1 MPYIGNTIRAADDYR
16 LIDDISSGFNGN
28 NTTFALQVAGSA
40 PVPFPKSP
48 QQVLISVNGV
58 IQEPDPTGSSGFN
71 LVGTNI
77 VFSSA
82 PTNGHAFF
90 GIIYATADYLNAGGN
105 FPAGSLGAP
114 SLTFIG
120 DEDTGIYRKGS
131 GSIGFVSN
139 STEIANTDS
148 NGITIS
154 SGNLILG
161 DSSGT
166 SDDRIAVGAGGDL
179 HIYHD
184 GTNSYVSNAT
194 GDLNLFSVGGNADDV
209 TIRAQD
215 DIFLQPNNGA
225 AGLTITGGGGI
236 ILYHNAA
243 QKFETTSTGATVTGN
258 LAFGDNGKASFGASG
273 DLQIFHNGSNSLIND
288 LGTGGVIIAA
298 SKTNIMN
305 AAAGENMAV
314 FNDNGSVELYHDNTK
329 RFETTANG
337 VEVSAG
343 RLDVGSVTLSG
354 GGLAL
359 ADNDKV
365 NCGSGDDLQI
375 YHDGTFNYIAAVNA
389 HEVHINANSG
399 GSTENMAKFKP
410 NGAVELYHNHVKK
423 FETSSVGVNVS
434 GNLSVNDG
442 AMTITHS
449 VPQISFEDNSGSNG
463 NDFAIQVNGNQF
475 KIIDTDNSSRMG
487 FQFGSDGNTALG
499 GNTTFNGDIRASA
512 DSTHDVGTN
521 SVRFANGYFDTL
533 YGDGSNLTGISS
545 GAISS
550 IANDGANRLLTS
562 DGDGT
567 ATAHQDFNVANQ
579 RLTCRHT
586 AASTTYPLF
595 LQNRTNG
602 DSRVGIQMIATGSDI
617 SDGQFATIEA
627 RGQLAGN
634 TSHALFFKTCTSGG
648 TPTDRL
654 NIDINGHTLPG
665 ADNTYNLGSAS
676 VRWANVFTA
685 DLQLSNKGSS
695 NDIDG
700 TWGSYTIQEGAED
713 LFLINKRTGK
723 KFRFNLTEV
732 S

>member
-16 LIDDISSGFNGN
+16 LIDDISSGFNGSE
-28 NTTFALQVAGSA
+28 TSFALQVAGSA

-114 SLTFIG
+114 SITFIG
-120 DEDTGIYRKGS
+120 DENSGLYRKGS
-131 GSIGFVSN
+131 GSIGFVADA
-139 STEIANTDS
+139 TEIANTDS
-148 NGITIS
+148 NGLTIS
-154 SGNLILG
+154 SGDLILG
-161 DSSGT
+161 DN
-166 SDDRIAVGAGGDL
+166 RKAKFGAGDDL
-179 HIYHD
+179 QIFHD
-184 GTNSYVSNAT
+184 GSNSFINEVGT
-194 GDLNLFSVGGNADDV
+194 GGLF
-209 TIRAQD
+209 IRAQNTFNLQKAGTSEFMIKATSDGSVELFHDNSKKLETFSTGVKWHGFLFCD
-215 DIFLQPNNGA
+215 DNSSIRIGNGA
-225 AGLTITGGGGI
+225 DLQIFHDGSNSKIVESGTGSLVIQTSNFNLDNAGGTEN
-236 ILYHNAA
+236 ILSATENGAVELYYDNNK
-243 QKFETTSTGATVTGN
+243 KFETTSGGVTVTGSLN
-258 LAFGDNGKASFGASG
+258 LGSG
-273 DLQIFHNGSNSLIND
+273 DLLLSGNVDLEDSSGAGNNRIK
-288 LGTGGVIIAA
+288 LGT
-298 SKTNIMN
+298 S
-305 AAAGENMAV
+305 
-314 FNDNGSVELYHDNTK
+314 
-329 RFETTANG
+329 
-337 VEVSAG
+337 
-343 RLDVGSVTLSG
+343 
-354 GGLAL
+354 
-359 ADNDKV
+359 
-365 NCGSGDDLQI
+365 DDLQI
-375 YHDGTFNYIAAVNA
+375 YHDGSHSRIDDLGTGALLLQTNG
-389 HEVHINANSG
+389 ANIQLNKGTS
-399 GSTENMAKFKP
+399 ENMLIA
-410 NGAVELYHNHVKK
+410 NVDGSVELYHNNVKK
-423 FETSSVGVNVS
+423 FETSSVGANVS
-434 GNLSVNDG
+434 GNFNVNDG
-442 AMTITHS
+442 ILVITHS
-449 VPQISFEDNSGSNG
+449 TPIIKFEDNSGSSG
-463 NDFAIQVNGNQF
+463 GDFAINVNGNQF
-475 KIIDTDNSSRMG
+475 KIVDTDNSDRMG

-586 AASTTYPLF
+586 SSGTTYPLF

-617 SDGQFATIEA
+617 SDGQFAAIEA

-634 TSHALFFKTCTSGG
+634 TSHQLVFKTCTSGG

-665 ADNTYNLGSAS
+665 ADNTYNLGSGS

-685 DLQLSNKGSS
+685 DLKLSNKGSQ
-695 NDIDG
+695 NDVDS
-700 TWGSYTIQEGAED
+700 TWGNYTIQEGHED
-713 LFLINKRTGK
+713 LFLINHRTGK
-723 KFRFNLTEV
+723 KFKFNLTEV